1 MCEILDFHSTTKAN
15 NNKILL
21 YWIHTHA
28 FKWRKGDEMCLL
40 HTQGQEQRD
49 SIREKKEKEYLD
61 FRGDFLLR
69 SLLPFSWVNTL
80 LPINLRD

>member
-1 MCEILDFHSTTKAN
+1 
-15 NNKILL
+15 
-21 YWIHTHA
+21 
-28 FKWRKGDEMCLL
+28 MCLL

-49 SIREKKEKEYLD
+49 SIREKKEEEYLD

-69 SLLPFSWVNTL
+69 SLLPLSWVNTL